1 MERILKTAFAREAAA
16 GGMVLL
22 KNDNGVLPLAKDAK
36 VALFGRPS
44 YYVFR
49 MGSGSG
55 DMLAQ
60 PPRQIYQG
68 LEDAGISVHTALKE
82 HSLKWHTENIG
93 RLDIINRNWF
103 EWTNIMPEIPLDEAL
118 VDQAAAESDVAILTI
133 GRCCGED
140 NDLRLEKGSFYLSDE
155 EEALVKL
162 VNAKFKKTVLL
173 LNVGSMIDLS
183 IFDTYSFDAILYT
196 ALAGETSGDAI
207 ADLLTGRVTP
217 SAKMAATWAK
227 KYEDYPTTKEFG
239 GAITHYSEGIYVGY
253 RYFDTFNV
261 EPRYAFGYG
270 LSYTSFD
277 IAITDIRLDG
287 TVVDVSATV
296 KNTGNYAGREVVQCY
311 LSAPDG
317 KLEKAYQDLVAY
329 IKTDIIAPGES
340 EDVVLSF
347 DLTDHAS
354 FLEDNASYI
363 LEPGKY
369 IVRVGNSSRNTHVA
383 GAITLAEEV
392 TTVKACTRLAVN
404 MFHREISK
412 KDATPYTY
420 AGEAEEIAAA
430 KELALDPADIELTV
444 FAPTETNPPKL
455 LTVADEDKD
464 TLYTLDDVLAG
475 RATVEQVVAQMDS
488 FELASFVN
496 GAIYEGAEKNATVG
510 SMAKKVHGAAGETW
524 SSEKY
529 AIPANACADGPS
541 GIRLSVFG
549 SPVETDTDMAHLMVA
564 FPSGTILANSWDLDA
579 ARKLGACVKDDM
591 DILGIEGWL
600 APGLNIQRNPLNG
613 RNFEYYSEDPLIS
626 GRCAAYVTYGV
637 QCDDD
642 GEQTGFYTTIKHL
655 AANNSDCNR
664 GYCDSIISER
674 ALREI
679 YLKGFQIAV
688 EEAQPHA
695 LMTSYNMIN
704 GMYCSTNY
712 DLLTGILRGEWGF
725 DGMVMTDWN
734 CAGAPSLF
742 QYAGNDLVMPG
753 NSKQPILRALETG
766 AIDRASVQKS
776 VCRILEL
783 VLKTNFVKK

>member
-1 MERILKTAFAREAAA
+1 MERVLKTAFAREAAA

-22 KNDNGVLPLAKDAK
+22 KNDNGVLPLAENAK

-44 YYVFR
+44 YYIFR

-68 LEDAGISVHTALKE
+68 LEDAGISLCAELKE
-82 HSLKWHTENIG
+82 HCLRWHTENIG

-103 EWTNIMPEIPLDEAL
+103 EWTNIMPEVPLDASM
-118 VDQAAAESDVAILTI
+118 VAAAAAETDTAILTI

-140 NDLRLEKGSFYLSDE
+140 NDLKLEKGSFYLSDE

-162 VNAKFKKTVLL
+162 VSETFKKTVLL
-173 LNVGSMIDLS
+173 LNVGTMIDLS
-183 IFDTYSFDAILYT
+183 VFDKYSFDSILYT

-207 ADLLTGRVTP
+207 ADLLTGKVNP

-227 KYEDYPTTKEFG
+227 KYEDYPTTKEFS
-239 GAITHYSEGIYVGY
+239 APITHYSEGIYVGY

-270 LSYTSFD
+270 LSYTTFD
-277 IAITDIRLDG
+277 LAVTDVRLDG
-287 TVVDVSATV
+287 TVADVCVTV
-296 KNTGNYAGREVVQCY
+296 KNTGSCAGRVVVQCY
-311 LSAPDG
+311 LSCPDG
-317 KLEKAYQDLVAY
+317 KLEKAYQDLAAY
-329 IKTDIIAPGES
+329 AKTGLIAPGES
-340 EDVVLSF
+340 VEVVLSF
-347 DLTDHAS
+347 DITDHAS
-354 FLEDNASYI
+354 FDENTASYI
-363 LEPGKY
+363 LEAGRY
-369 IVRVGNSSRNTHVA
+369 VIRVGNSSRNTHVA
-383 GAITLAEEV
+383 GAIALDTEV

-404 MFHREISK
+404 MWHRDISK
-412 KDATPYTY
+412 KDATPITY
-420 AGEAEEIAAA
+420 AGEAEEIASA
-430 KELALDPADIELTV
+430 KVLALDPAAIELTV
-444 FAPTETNPPKL
+444 FAPTESNPPKV
-455 LTVADEDKD
+455 LTVAEEDKGI
-464 TLYTLDDVLAG
+464 TYTLNDVLAG
-475 RATVEQVVAQMDS
+475 RATVEQVVAQMDN
-488 FELASFVN
+488 FELTSFVN

-510 SMAKKVHGAAGETW
+510 SMAKKVHGAAGEIW

-529 AIPANACADGPS
+529 GIPANACADGPS
-541 GIRLSVFG
+541 GIRLSMFG

-564 FPSGTILANSWDLDA
+564 FPSGTILANSWDLDC
-579 ARKLGACVKDDM
+579 ARKLGVCVKDDM

-637 QCDDD
+637 QCDED
-642 GEQTGFYTTIKHL
+642 GNQTGFYTTIKHL

-688 EEAQPHA
+688 EESQPHA

-734 CAGAPSLF
+734 CAGSPALF
-742 QYAGNDLVMPG
+742 QHAGNDLVMPG
-753 NSKQPILRALETG
+753 NSKQQILRALDTG
-766 AIDRASVQKS
+766 AIDRAAVQKS

-783 VLKTNFVKK
+783 VMKTNFVKK